1 MRRLVDGYRR
11 FHSFVF
17 PQKRTLYASLA
28 ERQKP
33 RYMFLTCADSRVD
46 PLDFTGTNAGD
57 MFMERSLGNIVS
69 EPGSQGT
76 ESTSS
81 IEYAVVALGVEHVIV
96 CGHSQCGA
104 MKALLNPE
112 SLVGLPTVDAW
123 LAGAA
128 RTREIVARKYP
139 HLSGDELLSMAVRE
153 NVLVQLDHVRRQPS
167 VAPRVLD
174 GRLQIHGWVFEIEH
188 GRVIAYDPK
197 ADAFV
202 PLTQAYPGGR
212 TWR

>member
-1 MRRLVDGYRR
+1 
-11 FHSFVF
+11 
-17 PQKRTLYASLA
+17 
-28 ERQKP
+28 
-33 RYMFLTCADSRVD
+33 MFITCADSRVD
-46 PLDFTGTNAGD
+46 PLDFTDTSAGD

-69 EPGSQGT
+69 EPGSEGT

-112 SLVGLPTVDAW
+112 LLEGLPTVSTW

-128 RTREIVARKYP
+128 RTREVVAQKYP
-139 HLSGDELLSMAVRE
+139 SLSGDELLNMAVRE
-153 NVLVQLDHVRRQPS
+153 NVLVQLDHVRSQPS

-174 GRLQIHGWVFEIEH
+174 GRLQIHGWVFEIES

-197 ADAFV
+197 TEAFV

-212 TWR
+212 TWW

>member
-1 MRRLVDGYRR
+1 
-11 FHSFVF
+11 
-17 PQKRTLYASLA
+17 
-28 ERQKP
+28 
-33 RYMFLTCADSRVD
+33 MFLTCADSRVD

-57 MFMERSLGNIVS
+57 MFMERSLGNIIS
-69 EPGSQGT
+69 EPGSEGT

-104 MKALLNPE
+104 MKALLDPD
-112 SLVGLPTVDAW
+112 LLAGLPTVSTW

-128 RTREIVARKYP
+128 KTHEIVARKYP
-139 HLSGDELLSMAVRE
+139 HLSGDELLSATVQE

-167 VAPRVLD
+167 VGPRVLD

-188 GRVIAYDPK
+188 GRVIAYDPR